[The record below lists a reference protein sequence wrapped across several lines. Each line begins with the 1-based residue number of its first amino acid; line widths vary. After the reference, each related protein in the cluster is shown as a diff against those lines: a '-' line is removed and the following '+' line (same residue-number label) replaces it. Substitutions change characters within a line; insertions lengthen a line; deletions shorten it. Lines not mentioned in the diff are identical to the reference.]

1 MNPGTV
7 QTCTDREKVEVLSQ
21 KDLRELRHLL
31 AHFSVTAVRNSV
43 VRTSCPLRFF
53 PETQNPLEGI
63 SGPAQSANRIFLA
76 VMLPFL
82 CALLSPT
89 SLAEQP
95 PSSCALRMT
104 LCAWGSPL
112 APGRSVWPIVLSEQ
126 G

>member
-7 QTCTDREKVEVLSQ
+7 QSCTDRGKVEVFEPEGPEGTSSHPCAPQRDRSSSLCS
-21 KDLRELRHLL
+21 KDLLPV
-31 AHFSVTAVRNSV
+31 AI
-43 VRTSCPLRFF
+43 P
-53 PETQNPLEGI
+53 
-63 SGPAQSANRIFLA
+63 SGNKKPAGRDIPAQSANRIYIAATLAFLDA
-76 VMLPFL
+76 S
-82 CALLSPT
+82 LSPT

-112 APGRSVWPIVLSEQ
+112 PPGRSAWPIVLSEQ